1 MRETAKPSNEMPL
14 TSLSPAPV
22 PATAPAATA
31 ATSAAAAA
39 LAAAAAATATAA
51 AASTAA
57 GLSAG
62 AHRELRVRRQPLCA
76 AEGGSLAMEPRDS
89 SRLAR
94 DAEGLIEFPLTSL
107 APAPVPATA
116 PAAAAATS
124 AAAASQWFAP
134 DVFWNGRGFWSRA
147 KVHAGHNRVE
157 AERLAPRW
165 HRQNVRET
173 AMP

>member
-89 SRLAR
+89 SRLIVH
-94 DAEGLIEFPLTSL
+94 DFPFHDMEADMRQAFSAKCVL
-107 APAPVPATA
+107 AFTKHHAQAVEVLLWRPRRCPSHPC
-116 PAAAAATS
+116 
-124 AAAASQWFAP
+124 
-134 DVFWNGRGFWSRA
+134 GR
-147 KVHAGHNRVE
+147 
-157 AERLAPRW
+157 P
-165 HRQNVRET
+165 
-173 AMP
+173 